1 MLKKHKVVSKDSDL
15 TVRLKQIT
23 LENTDFDALEL
34 ISKIKSINPTEIEN
48 IKIVE
53 STHSIDILSKDVSKL
68 NLVEH
73 VKKNILKQYKI
84 MCIGDKG
91 KLPGKRF

>member
-1 MLKKHKVVSKDSDL
+1 M
-15 TVRLKQIT
+15 
-23 LENTDFDALEL
+23 
-34 ISKIKSINPTEIEN
+34 
-48 IKIVE
+48 
-53 STHSIDILSKDVSKL
+53 SKDVSKL

-91 KLPGKRF
+91 KLPGNDFELLTQPYSLSVDMVSDDMKTCWNILSDNQKGEKKDKKSILTF